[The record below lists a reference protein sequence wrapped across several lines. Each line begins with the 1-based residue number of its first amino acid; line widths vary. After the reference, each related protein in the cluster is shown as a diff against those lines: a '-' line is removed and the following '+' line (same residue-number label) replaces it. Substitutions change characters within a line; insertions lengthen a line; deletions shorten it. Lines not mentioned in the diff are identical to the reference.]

1 MPEVLVKNLHSQRK
15 VKLKTIKRLA
25 EKILEGEKNNHNVNI
40 ILTDDKYITRL
51 NREFLNK
58 NETTDVLSFG
68 MKEGKKLI
76 PEADLLGEVYISL
89 DRAEKQA
96 KEYNQS
102 LQKEV
107 NLLVTHGLLHLLGY
121 DHRGVDQKKRM
132 KKKEERYLSSG
143 GVIRFQ
149 GKSG

>member
-1 MPEVLVKNLHSQRK
+1 MPEILVKNLHSQKK

-25 EKILEGEKNNHNVNI
+25 EKILKEEKNKQNVNI
-40 ILTDDKYITRL
+40 ILADDKYIKGL
-51 NREFLNK
+51 NRKFLKK
-58 NETTDVLSFG
+58 NRSTDVLSFG
-68 MKEGKKLI
+68 MKEGNKQT
-76 PEADLLGEVYISL
+76 PEPDVLGEVYISL

-121 DHRGVDQKKRM
+121 DH
-132 KKKEERYLSSG
+132 KKKEQKEKMRKKEEKYLSS
-143 GVIRFQ
+143 IR
-149 GKSG
+149 